1 MNFSEIFIRRPVATI
16 LIMFAILLFG
26 IYAYRQLPVAELPN
40 VDFPTLQ
47 VSASLPGASPET
59 MASAV
64 ATPLERQFSTIAGL
78 SSMTSTS
85 SQSST
90 SITLQFDLSRDLD
103 AAALDVQSAISV
115 AQRQLP
121 ADMPSPP
128 SYRKVNP
135 ADMPILYL
143 ALTSPTMPLSDLDEY
158 GETMMA
164 QRISMVNGVA
174 QVNVYGSQKYAVR
187 AYLDPKLLASRG
199 IGIDEVQAAIKSAN
213 VNLPTG
219 ILYGRYK
226 AFTVEATGQLNE
238 AKNYEP
244 VIVAYRNGRPVRLG
258 ELGRVINSVE
268 NDKTAAW
275 YVDQRALIL
284 AIQRQPGT
292 NTVAVAQ
299 AVKDLLP
306 QFRAKLPPSV
316 NLQILFDRSDSIRES
331 FTDVKFTMWLTL
343 GLVVLVIFLFL
354 RNVSATLIP
363 SLSLPM
369 SIVGTFAVMQLLGYS
384 LNNLSLMALI
394 LSIGFVVDDAIVMLE
409 NIVRHMEMGKKP
421 LQAALDG
428 SREIG
433 FTIVS
438 MTLSLVA
445 VFIPVLMMGGL
456 IGRLFHEFAVSISA
470 AILISGFISL
480 TLTPMLGS
488 RILSSQSH
496 KRHGKIY
503 QASERFFDRML
514 AVYEKGLAWSLHHR
528 GFTMFYT
535 IVILVLMGYLF
546 KIAPKGFL
554 PSQDN
559 GQLFIM
565 TEAAQGISFED
576 MVKHQ
581 LAVADVV
588 RQNPNVEAFMCSA
601 GARGS
606 SGANGGTLFLHLK
619 PRSERKATVDQV
631 IAQLR
636 PEVAKIPG
644 IMAYMQNPPPIR
656 IGGSLTKG
664 QYQFILQS
672 TDTDELYKY
681 SNILLEKLKTAPGF
695 LDVNTDLQITNP
707 TVEVKIDRDKASSL
721 GISAEQVESAL
732 YSAYG
737 SRQVSMIYTPNNTY
751 YVIMELDP
759 RFQRDP
765 DMLSML
771 YVRSSRGQLVPLE
784 VVAKLER
791 TLGPLTVSHFGQL
804 PSVTIS
810 FNLEPGVSLGQ
821 AVSTVEDISRQ
832 SMPATISTTF
842 SGTAQAFQSSI
853 SGMQYLLILAVLVI
867 YIVLGI
873 LYESFIHPLTILT
886 ALPFAGFGALVT
898 LLLFKVELNIYAFV
912 GIVMLVGLVK
922 KNGIMMIDFALEAQ
936 REQNRSP
943 YDSIYEACRVRFR
956 PIMMTTMAALMGTLP
971 IAVGY
976 GAGGEARQ
984 PLGLAVVGGLVFS
997 QFLTLFVTPVFY
1009 MYMDQ
1014 FQSWLRRGRKK
1025 SLPSA

>member
-943 YDSIYEACRVRFR
+943 YDSIYEACKVRFR